1 MLKEFKQF
9 IMRGNVIDL
18 AVAVIIGGAF
28 QKIIDATVTNL
39 IMPLIGIALG
49 GVDFSKETLVVG
61 EVTLSWG
68 LVFQAIIDFIVV
80 AFVLFLILKAY
91 NASQK
96 AKEEAPAGP
105 SATEVLLADIKKV
118 MENIDAKTK

>member
-9 IMRGNVIDL
+9 IMRGNVIEL

-28 QKIIDATVTNL
+28 QKIVDAFVTNL
-39 IMPLIGIALG
+39 VMPLIGIALG
-49 GVDFSKETLVVG
+49 GIDFAKEKIVVG
-61 EVTLSWG
+61 DVTLNWG
-68 LVFQAIIDFIVV
+68 LVFQAMLDFVIV

-91 NASQK
+91 NASNK
-96 AKEEAPAGP
+96 KEETAPAGP

>member
-9 IMRGNVIDL
+9 VMRGNVIDL

-28 QKIIDATVTNL
+28 QKIIDATVKNL

-61 EVTLSWG
+61 DVTLSWG
-68 LVFQAIIDFIVV
+68 LVFQAIIDFVVV

-96 AKEEAPAGP
+96 KQEETPAGP

>member
-96 AKEEAPAGP
+96 AKEEALAGP

>member
-1 MLKEFKQF
+1 MLREFKQF

-28 QKIIDATVTNL
+28 QKIIDSVVTNL
-39 IMPLIGIALG
+39 IMPLVGIALG
-49 GVDFSKETLVVG
+49 GIDFSKETIVVG
-61 EVTLSWG
+61 EVTLNWG
-68 LVFQAIIDFIVV
+68 LVFQAVVDFILV

-96 AKEEAPAGP
+96 QETEAPATP
-105 SATEVLLADIKKV
+105 SATETLLADIKKI